1 MCENMGIKFRV
12 ILLTT
17 LTFILFISIFCIVYR
32 NENKDKGIVEFNN
45 KQYSAISN
53 FQVNQNYFDNNSR
66 LKSEYS
72 THIANINGSKVYSVS
87 GLDVKDWIYYDNA
100 NCDVSFYLSK
110 NIYTNLDYRY
120 FNFLNKFQLTK
131 YNYTI
136 EDGLQKVI
144 DTTIENE
151 EIVSYAYKIASSD
164 GNSDMGVT
172 SDKVTTYSLLL
183 TPKDFQ
189 ALQYIINY
197 YECENG
203 YFIGSNTNGLCTK
216 VDDSIHEMIS
226 RLK

>member
-1 MCENMGIKFRV
+1 MCENMGIKFKFIFLI
-12 ILLTT
+12 ILTS
-17 LTFILFISIFCIVYR
+17 ILSISIFFIVYR
-32 NENKDKGIVEFNN
+32 NENKDKKIVEFN
-45 KQYSAISN
+45 KQQYSAISN

-72 THIANINGSKVYSVS
+72 NHIANINGSKVYSIS
-87 GLDVKDWIYYDNA
+87 GLDVKDWIYYDHA

-120 FNFLNKFQLTK
+120 FNFSNKFQLIK

-144 DTTIENE
+144 STTIENE

-172 SDKVTTYSLLL
+172 SDKVITYSLLL
-183 TPKDFQ
+183 TPKEFP

>member
-1 MCENMGIKFRV
+1 MRIKF
-12 ILLTT
+12 IFLTI
-17 LTFILFISIFCIVYR
+17 LTFILFISIFFIVHR
-32 NENKDKGIVEFNN
+32 NENKDKKIVEFNN
-45 KQYSAISN
+45 QQYSAIRN
-53 FQVNQNYFDNNSR
+53 FQVNQSYFDSNSR

-72 THIANINGSKVYSVS
+72 TNIANINGSKVYSIS
-87 GLDVKDWIYYDNA
+87 GLDVKDWIYYDYA

-144 DTTIENE
+144 DRTIENE
-151 EIVSYAYKIASSD
+151 EIVSYAYKTASSD

-183 TPKDFQ
+183 TPKDFP

-216 VDDSIHEMIS
+216 VDNSIHEMII

>member
-1 MCENMGIKFRV
+1 MRIKF
-12 ILLTT
+12 IFLTI
-17 LTFILFISIFCIVYR
+17 LTFILFISIFFIVHR
-32 NENKDKGIVEFNN
+32 NENKDKKIVEFNN
-45 KQYSAISN
+45 QQYSAIRN
-53 FQVNQNYFDNNSR
+53 FQVNQSYFDSNSR
-66 LKSEYS
+66 LKSEHS
-72 THIANINGSKVYSVS
+72 TNIANINGSKVYSIS
-87 GLDVKDWIYYDNA
+87 GLDVKDWIYYDYA

-144 DTTIENE
+144 DRTIENE
-151 EIVSYAYKIASSD
+151 EIVSYAYKTASSD

-183 TPKDFQ
+183 TPKEFP